1 MKKIITAVALS
12 LPLFTQAAVL
22 DMVPLLKDDF
32 GNIHLVEREFY
43 DYGTKENN
51 FKYKGTRWIVQDPVG
66 RYTLDTEIYFDCQDS
81 TYGVTV
87 PTTEDIPAGTV
98 IHAIYRKACGK

>member
-1 MKKIITAVALS
+1 MKKIIASIAIAVPA
-12 LPLFTQAAVL
+12 FTQAAVL
-22 DMVPLLKDDF
+22 DMVPFLEDDF

-51 FKYKGTRWIVQDPVG
+51 FKYKGTRWIVRDMVG
-66 RYTLDTEIYFDCQDS
+66 RYSMNTDIYFDCSDA
-81 TYGVTV
+81 TFGLTV

-98 IHAIYRKACGK
+98 IHAIYKKACE